1 MPGYEIFD
9 DAEKKEVLDVM
20 ETGILMRYGFD
31 AQRQRSE
38 QNRRT

>member
-20 ETGILMRYGFD
+20 ETGILMRYGFGRP
-31 AQRQRSE
+31 AQRSE

>member
-20 ETGILMRYGFD
+20 ETGDID
-31 AQRQRSE
+31 AIRF
-38 QNRRT
+38 